1 MGFDE
6 KVDRKGVI
14 QSCDDLLKFQA
25 MFHRH
30 FGGGPVAKF
39 GPKGETTILKGLHEY
54 GQYRADLIKEKLK
67 KKKAKLTA
75 RTLIEQ
81 WDMADY
87 HMLTETGSGRI
98 EGSER
103 TAVVT
108 FHDSP
113 DWSRW
118 REYDNGVSLAR
129 LYYQGVL
136 PGIAKGVGAKVQFDI
151 KALDLKRPWTVTWTV
166 AGAKEGERIPIHS
179 KLFDRTKE
187 SIAVARRTSMNNGA
201 LYYFCADQETKVFD
215 MLGEAALREQV
226 RGLAIERATRQKKA
240 HTAAGWDLN
249 VKTLMDHWDGQLI
262 SIWKFKKGLLNEG
275 TWHQDCTE
283 CPYASAWEGLG
294 KRALDL
300 GYLYDYEL
308 HPTYYRH
315 YHPDMIVQFE
325 AIKTRG
331 DSMCKFRVSQPGRQK
346 NSDPPFKGYTGKD
359 V

>member
-6 KVDRKGVI
+6 KIDRSGVTS
-14 QSCDDLLKFQA
+14 SCADLLRFQA

-30 FGGGPVAKF
+30 FAGGPVAAF
-39 GPKGETTILKGLHEY
+39 GPKGEDAVMKGLHRY
-54 GQYRADLIKEKLK
+54 GLYRANLIKAKLK

-108 FHDSP
+108 FHDSH
-113 DWSRW
+113 DWERW
-118 REYDNGVSLAR
+118 REYDDGAALAR
-129 LYYQGVL
+129 LYYAGVL
-136 PGIAKGVGAKVQFDI
+136 PGIAKGLGAKVSFDVR
-151 KALDLKRPWTVTWTV
+151 ALDLKRPWSVTWNV
-166 AGAKEGERIPIHS
+166 AGAREGERTPIHS

-187 SIAVARRTSMNNGA
+187 GIEVARRTSMNNGA
-201 LYYFCADQETKVFD
+201 LYYFCGDEETKVFD
-215 MLGEAALREQV
+215 MQGEAALREQV
-226 RGLAIERATRQKKA
+226 RALAIERATRQKKA
-240 HTAAGWDLN
+240 HTAQGWELN

-294 KRALDL
+294 KRAMDL

-331 DSMCKFRVSQPGRQK
+331 DSMCKFRVSLPGKQK
-346 NSDPPFKGYTGKD
+346 NSDPAFKGYTGKD